1 MDEDDIHEAVAVS
14 MQFSNHQVRVTNH
27 KDQMPNHLQQ
37 VNSKDKN
44 STHPWDIISATV
56 AKDGD
61 MCPMTAHRLNKAIT
75 VVDVVVV
82 ETCVEE
88 P

>member
-1 MDEDDIHEAVAVS
+1 
-14 MQFSNHQVRVTNH
+14 
-27 KDQMPNHLQQ
+27 MPNHLPQ

-44 STHPWDIISATV
+44 STHPWDTISATA

-61 MCPMTAHRLNKAIT
+61 MCPMIAHRLNKVIT

-88 P
+88 PQEVAEEEGTYSVDVEEIRQ